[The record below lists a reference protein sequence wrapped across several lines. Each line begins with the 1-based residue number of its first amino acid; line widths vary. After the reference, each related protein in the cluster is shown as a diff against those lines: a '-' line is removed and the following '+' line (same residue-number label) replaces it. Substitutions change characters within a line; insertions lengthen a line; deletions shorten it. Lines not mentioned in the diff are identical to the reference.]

1 MKKSIL
7 FLCMLLPF
15 CMISQ
20 NITSINPNQAMQ
32 GQTINLIISG
42 NNMSFSGWSCWSNTG
57 NLSDFRFSQWSGTN
71 MLYGTPTNSVG
82 QQLSGSLS
90 VPPFQATG
98 IYNLE
103 VFDCLNAWWTQFPN
117 SFEILAA
124 APASWDCVG
133 NSCIDPGNGSGMYSS
148 VAACNNACGVTPSW
162 DCVGGTCF
170 DPGNG
175 SGMYSSLALC
185 NTACVVTPSWN
196 CIIGQGCYDPGT
208 GNGTYASLFA
218 CQSSCITPTWNCTNN
233 SCIDPGD
240 GNGTFTTLASC
251 QANCVIQP
259 SWDCFPNANSQI
271 WDCVDPG
278 TGTGEY
284 TVLSFCDAA
293 CSANA
298 IDEEASDILIYP
310 NPAKN
315 TLTIDGNYISATIH
329 DIFGKVVLT
338 TYFHQKTINIAVLM
352 NGIYFL
358 HIKTKNSISI
368 KKITI
373 NK

>member
-7 FLCMLLPF
+7 FLSMLLPF

-71 MLYGTPTNSVG
+71 MLYGTPTNSGG
-82 QQLSGSLS
+82 QQLNGSLS
-90 VPPFQATG
+90 VPAFQATG

-103 VFDCLNAWWTQFPN
+103 VFDCLNAWWIQFPN

-170 DPGNG
+170 NPGNGSGMYSSVAACNNACGVTPSWDCVGNSCIDPGNG
-175 SGMYSSLALC
+175 SGMYSSVAAC
-185 NTACVVTPSWN
+185 NNACGVT
-196 CIIGQGCYDPGT
+196 
-208 GNGTYASLFA
+208 
-218 CQSSCITPTWNCTNN
+218 
-233 SCIDPGD
+233 
-240 GNGTFTTLASC
+240 
-251 QANCVIQP
+251 P

-298 IDEEASDILIYP
+298 IDEEASDLLIYP

-329 DIFGKVVLT
+329 DIFGKVVLS
-338 TYFHQKTINIAVLM
+338 TYFHQKTIDIAVLM

>member
-7 FLCMLLPF
+7 FLSMLLPF

-71 MLYGTPTNSVG
+71 MLYGTPTNSGG
-82 QQLSGSLS
+82 QQLNGSLS
-90 VPPFQATG
+90 VPAFQATG

-103 VFDCLNAWWTQFPN
+103 VFDCLNAWWIQFPN

-170 DPGNG
+170 NPGNG
-175 SGMYSSLALC
+175 SGMYSSVAAC
-185 NTACVVTPSWN
+185 NNACGVT
-196 CIIGQGCYDPGT
+196 
-208 GNGTYASLFA
+208 
-218 CQSSCITPTWNCTNN
+218 
-233 SCIDPGD
+233 
-240 GNGTFTTLASC
+240 
-251 QANCVIQP
+251 P

-329 DIFGKVVLT
+329 DIFGKVVLS
-338 TYFHQKTINIAVLM
+338 TYFHQKTIDIAVLM

>member
-1 MKKSIL
+1 MKKTIL
-7 FLCMLLPF
+7 LFSMLVPF
-15 CMISQ
+15 FVFSQ
-20 NITSINPNQAMQ
+20 NITNITPNQAMQ
-32 GQTINLIISG
+32 GQTIPLIISG

-71 MLYGTPTNSVG
+71 MLYGTSISATATQVN
-82 QQLSGSLS
+82 GSLS
-90 VPPFQATG
+90 VPAFQPIG

-103 VFDCLNAWWTQFPN
+103 VFDCLTSWWIQFPN
-117 SFEILAA
+117 SFQINAA
-124 APASWDCVG
+124 A
-133 NSCIDPGNGSGMYSS
+133 
-148 VAACNNACGVTPSW
+148 
-162 DCVGGTCF
+162 
-170 DPGNG
+170 
-175 SGMYSSLALC
+175 
-185 NTACVVTPSWN
+185 TASWN
-196 CIIGQGCYDPGT
+196 CMNSACIDPGT
-208 GNGTYASLFA
+208 GNGTYASLAA
-218 CQSSCITPTWNCTNN
+218 CNNACIVIPQTWDCVGN

-240 GNGTFTTLASC
+240 GNGTFTTVASC
-251 QANCVIQP
+251 QANCAIQP

-338 TYFHQKTINIAVLM
+338 TYFHQKTIDIAVLM

>member
-7 FLCMLLPF
+7 FLSMLLPF

-71 MLYGTPTNSVG
+71 MLYGTPTNSGG
-82 QQLSGSLS
+82 QQLNGSLS
-90 VPPFQATG
+90 VPAFQATG

-103 VFDCLNAWWTQFPN
+103 VFDCLNAWWIQFPN

-170 DPGNG
+170 NPGNG
-175 SGMYSSLALC
+175 SGMYSSVAAC
-185 NTACVVTPSWN
+185 NTACGVTPSWDCVGGA
-196 CIIGQGCYDPGT
+196 CIDPGT
-208 GNGTYASLFA
+208 GNGMYASIVDCNFA
-218 CQSSCITPTWNCTNN
+218 CNNVSIEEVDLTN
-233 SCIDPGD
+233 
-240 GNGTFTTLASC
+240 FK
-251 QANCVIQP
+251 
-259 SWDCFPNANSQI
+259 
-271 WDCVDPG
+271 
-278 TGTGEY
+278 
-284 TVLSFCDAA
+284 
-293 CSANA
+293 
-298 IDEEASDILIYP
+298 IYP
-310 NPAKN
+310 NPSSDVFSISFTSETKQDLKVRILNVIGEELLSDNLEQFIGEYTKQINLSDNAK
-315 TLTIDGNYISATIH
+315 
-329 DIFGKVVLT
+329 
-338 TYFHQKTINIAVLM
+338 
-352 NGIYFL
+352 GIYFL
-358 HIKTKNSISI
+358 ELETREGL
-368 KKITI
+368 I
-373 NK
+373 NKKLILQ